1 MARTRRYMHGR
12 RRRCTPFKHGDMSHP
27 KNATS
32 EEIDSHYAEYYNR
45 SHDESDHKRWSK
57 PDTPAVDEEPSK
69 KESKKLRKEARK
81 SIRKR
86 HKQAKKDWKEGG
98 KVGDKPKKWL

>member
-1 MARTRRYMHGR
+1 
-12 RRRCTPFKHGDMSHP
+12 MSHP